1 MNTTAEAVSPL
12 SLVRQSYAVRFTTPA
27 FLGDVGQNGYW
38 RTPPLPCSVSK
49 ELQDALGQT
58 NRNWINE

>member
-27 FLGDVGQNGYW
+27 FLGDADQNGYW
-38 RTPPLPCSVSK
+38 RTPPLPLFSF
-49 ELQDALGQT
+49 
-58 NRNWINE
+58 